1 MKLLYLTMAML
12 ESSQAMAPFDP
23 ISITENGNPRTLYIV
38 GVGKP
43 SHVISGVLN
52 SGHNSHTYLGIDDG
66 AGGKKWNPEVRPD
79 IYYTP
84 NLLGGSIEFDIDLH
98 ESTCGCN
105 ASVYFTQMPAR
116 SPDGTPD
123 KTTDG
128 DYYCGAGDSKAY
140 CPEIDILEANQ
151 YAW

>member
-1 MKLLYLTMAML
+1 MKLLYLTMAMV
-12 ESSQAMAPFDP
+12 ESIQAMAPFDP
-23 ISITENGNPRTLYIV
+23 LVIQENGKPRTMYIV

-43 SHVISGVLN
+43 AHVLDGVIT

-105 ASVYFTQMPAR
+105 ASVYFT
-116 SPDGTPD
+116 
-123 KTTDG
+123 
-128 DYYCGAGDSKAY
+128 
-140 CPEIDILEANQ
+140 
-151 YAW
+151 